1 MKDAPI
7 IILGAGPAGLSLAHE
22 LGQRGLDYLILEKAS
37 EVGNTFYSM
46 TDSTEYGPW
55 VNNTLP
61 GSSAPLSKLFARTT
75 RSEYAR
81 YLSQYRHQHNLKVQ
95 TGTMVISARQ
105 TEDGFEVE
113 TDRGMFRCRVL
124 VNATGYFS
132 NPFVPS
138 FLGLESTSIKT
149 LHSSGYV
156 SPTTVSELVGKP
168 TAKILI
174 VGCRLSAGEIMEE
187 LHKVGHILHLSYR
200 GKLKYWPSPTEEAI
214 ISPFAM
220 TWEHIALKIR
230 APKPFNLNPRL
241 RRGYQ
246 KSLLD
251 QGVVPTHP
259 NIKEIGPTH
268 VEFTDGVQE
277 EFDLIL
283 FCTGYQA
290 ALSHLWPILNGQKP
304 KVSKLECKDVRNL
317 FLMGYEHARN
327 FRSQFLRGI
336 RDDARYLGEVLQDR
350 VGKLD
355 RIHIRSLGFPANSE
369 AQSTVQPVTTDGNTP
384 EITA

>member
-1 MKDAPI
+1 MTDAPI

-22 LGQRGLDYLILEKAS
+22 LGQRGIDYLILEKAS
-37 EVGNTFYSM
+37 EVGSTFYSM

-61 GSSAPLSKLFARTT
+61 GSPVSLSKLFARTT

-81 YLSQYRHQHNLKVQ
+81 YLSGYRHQHQLKVQ
-95 TGTMVISARQ
+95 TNTTVISARQ
-105 TEDGFEVE
+105 TSDGFEVE
-113 TDRGMFRCRVL
+113 TDRGMLHCQVL

-132 NPFVPS
+132 NPFIPD
-138 FLGLESTSIKT
+138 FPGLSTTSIKT

-156 SPTTVSELVGKP
+156 SPTTITELVGKP

-187 LHKVGHILHLSYR
+187 LHKVGHQLHISYR
-200 GKLKYWPSPTEEAI
+200 GKLKYWPSPTEEAL

-220 TWEHIALKIR
+220 TWEQIALKIR

-246 KSLLD
+246 KALLD
-251 QGVVPTHP
+251 QGIVPTHP
-259 NIKEIGPTH
+259 NVKEIGDTH
-268 VEFTDGVQE
+268 VEFIDGATKQ
-277 EFDLIL
+277 FDVIL
-283 FCTGYQA
+283 FATGYQA
-290 ALSHLWPILNGQKP
+290 ALGHLWPILNGQKP
-304 KVSKLECKDVRNL
+304 KVSKLECKEVKNL
-317 FLMGYEHARN
+317 FLMGYEHSRN

-336 RDDARYLGEVLQDR
+336 RDDARYLGEILGER
-350 VGKLD
+350 LGKAD
-355 RIHIRSLGFPANSE
+355 HIRIKEPNTSSHTE
-369 AQSTVQPVTTDGNTP
+369 AYPSGQTSNADGNAP
-384 EITA
+384 EIPA

>member
-22 LGQRGLDYLILEKAS
+22 LGRRGLDYLVLEKAS

-55 VNNTLP
+55 LNNTLP
-61 GSSAPLSKLFARTT
+61 GSPAPLSKLFSRTT

-81 YLSQYRHQHNLKVQ
+81 YLSHYRHQHDLKVQ
-95 TGTMVISARQ
+95 TNTSVISAHR

-113 TDRGMFRCRVL
+113 TDRGMFHCTVL

-132 NPFVPS
+132 NPFTPD
-138 FLGLESTSIKT
+138 FTGLNSTSIKT
-149 LHSSGYV
+149 LHSCDYV
-156 SPTTVSELVGKP
+156 SPTTISELVGKP

-187 LHKVGHILHLSYR
+187 LHRVGHTLHLSYR
-200 GKLKYWPSPTEEAI
+200 GKLKYWPSPTEEAL
-214 ISPFAM
+214 ISPLAM
-220 TWEHIALKIR
+220 AWELIALKLR

-259 NIKEIGPTH
+259 NIKEIGATH
-268 VEFTDGVQE
+268 VEFIDGVSE
-277 EFDLIL
+277 EFDAIL

-290 ALSHLWPILNGQKP
+290 ALSHLWPILNGEKP
-304 KVSKLECKDVRNL
+304 KVSKLECVHIKNL
-317 FLMGYEHARN
+317 FFLGYEHSRN

-336 RDDARYLGEVLQDR
+336 RDDACFLGEVLQER
-350 VGKLD
+350 LSALD
-355 RIHIRSLGFPANSE
+355 RIHIKGSGFSAAPE
-369 AQSTVQPVTTDGNTP
+369 AETSAAPVSTEESGSKLPS
-384 EITA
+384 